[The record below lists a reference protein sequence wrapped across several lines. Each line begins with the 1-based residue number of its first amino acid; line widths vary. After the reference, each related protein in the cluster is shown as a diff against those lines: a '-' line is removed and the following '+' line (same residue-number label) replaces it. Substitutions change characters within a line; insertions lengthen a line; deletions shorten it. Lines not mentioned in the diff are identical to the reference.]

1 MKLLAN
7 LPFLALGFSA
17 TATAAPVC
25 SVDYTITNTSDKE
38 TYFAYTYNGGANS
51 TSFLLAPG
59 GVVCTTFTY
68 SCRTDCDT

>member
-17 TATAAPVC
+17 TAIAAPVC

-38 TYFAYTYNGGANS
+38 TYFTRLVFSLRRAESYVPRLPT
-51 TSFLLAPG
+51 L
-59 GVVCTTFTY
+59 
-68 SCRTDCDT
+68 CRTDCDT